1 MIKKLIAKSLFLIFY
16 VDFSL
21 SAFAQEEKTNLNNYF
36 SPYNDVTVNAV
47 WSDWQNYPQGRPADL
62 LPISQQTKTNA
73 YTLAFIQAVGN
84 NCKAAWAGT
93 EALSVESKW
102 GIYLTNQL
110 QTNSIKY
117 FISLGGASGTD
128 LSVSCPTI
136 NALTKQYEDIISTYK
151 PNGLD
156 FDLEGAFLANRS
168 ALTKLLAAVKQ
179 IQTTHP
185 EVFISF
191 TLPTMPDGLTID
203 GQWLLKLATSTNIKY
218 KVNIMTM
225 DYGYSFNQNM
235 ANYAIQAANSLFL
248 FLQTVYPKLNTS
260 QIWNLIELTPM
271 IGLNDVRSENFTLID
286 AYNLTIFAKQN
297 NLGGLHMWSVS
308 RDKPC
313 SVNYVSINCSSL
325 NNQKSNYEYMK
336 IFANFQNGSYVN

>member
-1 MIKKLIAKSLFLIFY
+1 MPKNLFAKLLFLIFFLK
-16 VDFSL
+16 FSL
-21 SAFAQEEKTNLNNYF
+21 NTFAQEAKISANNYF

-47 WSDWQNYPQGRPADL
+47 WSDWQYFPQGRPADL
-62 LPISQQTKTNA
+62 LPISQQTNTKA

-84 NCKAAWAGT
+84 SCKAAWAGT
-93 EALSVESKW
+93 ESLSVQNKW

-110 QTNSIKY
+110 ITNSIKY

-128 LSVSCPTI
+128 LSITCSTVD
-136 NALTKQYEDIISTYK
+136 NLTKEYENIISTYL

-156 FDLEGAFLANRS
+156 FDLEGALLANRS
-168 ALTKLLAAVKQ
+168 ALTKLLFAVKQ
-179 IQTTHP
+179 IQNEHP
-185 EVFISF
+185 NILISF
-191 TLPTMPDGLTID
+191 TLPTMPDGLTAD
-203 GQWLLKLATSTNIKY
+203 GQWLLNLAAKLNIKY

-225 DYGYSFNQNM
+225 DYGYNYDQNM
-235 ANYAIQAANSLFL
+235 ANYAIQAANSLYL
-248 FLQTVYPKLNTS
+248 FLEKIYPKFSAS

-271 IGLNDVRSENFTLID
+271 IGLNDVRSENFTLTD

-313 SVNYVSINCSSL
+313 TLDYVSINCSSL

-336 IFANFQNGSYVN
+336 IFANFQNLSYIN

>member
-1 MIKKLIAKSLFLIFY
+1 M
-16 VDFSL
+16 
-21 SAFAQEEKTNLNNYF
+21 
-36 SPYNDVTVNAV
+36 NAI

-62 LPISQQTKTNA
+62 LPISLQTKTNA

-93 EALSVESKW
+93 DALSVESKW

-128 LSVSCPTI
+128 LSITCSTVD
-136 NALTKQYEDIISTYK
+136 NLTKEYENIISTYL

-156 FDLEGAFLANRS
+156 FDLEGALLTNRS
-168 ALTKLLAAVKQ
+168 ALTKLLFAVKQ
-179 IQTTHP
+179 IQNEHSNIL
-185 EVFISF
+185 ISF
-191 TLPTMPDGLTID
+191 TLPTMPDGLTVN
-203 GQWLLKLATSTNIKY
+203 GQWLLKLAATANIKY

-225 DYGYSFNQNM
+225 DYGYSLNQNM

-248 FLQTVYPKLNTS
+248 FLQKVYPKLNTS
-260 QIWNLIELTPM
+260 ELWNLIELTPM
-271 IGLNDVRSENFTLID
+271 IGLNDVRSENFTLTD
-286 AYNLTIFAKQN
+286 AYNLTLFAKQN

-313 SVNYVSINCSSL
+313 SLDYVSINCSSL

-336 IFANFQNGSYVN
+336 IFANFQNGFYID